1 MINILAIFFFLAQF
15 LISYQTD
22 SKYSY
27 RTFNDKFTYIKYTKF
42 NEKDSIQLYLGNEL
56 LLLFVPINQKST
68 TNITMENN
76 NNIIV
81 NHEGKTILNY
91 SISNT
96 KVYYLKDKCFLF
108 VNETCETKFNFT
120 EYLIIDDTKK
130 FEEVKNATILSAT
143 AEYIFIEYYL
153 FAYIAFIF
161 GCLITSYG
169 AYHYFWGF
177 FCHSF
182 YIIFFLLGDAFIAFP
197 EYERFILRFFFLS
210 FLLSA
215 TFSLFFYFKKDKKKE
230 ENQNKEKDEN
240 QDEKKDENQ
249 DKKKDEN
256 QDENKVENQDENQ
269 EEFLIKIREINLK
282 KESENKLTVILNS
295 IYGIIFGTLLF
306 KTIIYHSM
314 HFGIGLNTNNYDF
327 NRSIY
332 LSLLFLFSGVFC
344 FIYIF
349 DIFKKY
355 RYLICSTVAGSYYI
369 IKSIEYIIGGYIS
382 NYLLYLAQE
391 KYEYNNDYEIA
402 LTYFLIHIF
411 IIIYSVIFQ
420 LFYLKHKESSMPSIE
435 ETGRASNF
443 GSSSRTSRVTN
454 DNEQN
459 DQPNI
464 KDEDESLLGNKNQ
477 DENSINEEGD
487 INDQDD

>member
-1 MINILAIFFFLAQF
+1 MINILAIIFFLVQF

-42 NEKDSIQLYLGNEL
+42 NEKDSIQFYLGNEL
-56 LLLFVPINQKST
+56 LLLFVPINQNST
-68 TNITMENN
+68 TNITMENNN

-91 SISNT
+91 NISNT

-143 AEYIFIEYYL
+143 AEYIFIENYL
-153 FAYIAFIF
+153 FTYIAFIF

-177 FCHSF
+177 FIHIF
-182 YIIFFLLGDAFIAFP
+182 YIIFFLLGDANIANP
-197 EYERFILRFFFLS
+197 KYERYILYVFFFS
-210 FLLSA
+210 FLVSA
-215 TFSLFFYFKKDKKKE
+215 TFSLIFYFKKDKKKDE
-230 ENQNKEKDEN
+230 KQDDKKDEN
-240 QDEKKDENQ
+240 QDEKKVKNQ
-249 DKKKDEN
+249 DG
-256 QDENKVENQDENQ
+256 NKVENQDENQ
-269 EEFLIKIREINLK
+269 EEFLIKLREINLK
-282 KESENKLTVILNS
+282 KESDNKLTVILNS

-355 RYLICSTVAGSYYI
+355 RYLICSTIAGSYYI